1 VPNHLPLVFDAP
13 ARGRAP
19 KHWLDFDVPER
30 RAAMKS
36 FGLPAFRAD
45 QISRHVFDGLSD
57 EVTTWTDLPA
67 AIREDLAEQ
76 LFPPLLTQV
85 RRLTADRGRTV
96 KTLWRLHDGSL
107 LESVLMR
114 YPNRS
119 TLCISSQA
127 GCGMACPFC
136 ATGQAG

>member
-1 VPNHLPLVFDAP
+1 MEA
-13 ARGRAP
+13 
-19 KHWLDFDVPER
+19 
-30 RAAMKS
+30 
-36 FGLPAFRAD
+36 FGLPTFRAD

-67 AIREDLAEQ
+67 AIRGDLGEQ

-96 KTLWRLHDGSL
+96 ETLWRLHDGSL

-114 YPNRS
+114 
-119 TLCISSQA
+119 
-127 GCGMACPFC
+127 
-136 ATGQAG
+136 